1 MTISPLDPYGEDN
14 ISPWPRMERMNHS
27 FSPPSSWC
35 VQTITA
41 TALRPLLCGSPAPS
55 SRPDHWLTFSA
66 SNRRLYKEIRT
77 HGSYE
82 SHKALLGPDDPFI
95 YWPLLNRKPFE
106 SQWYIFHTFALIWES
121 LNDNDAMI
129 YSYYWCVCMGFIF
142 WQYRLFP
149 PLYNVQGPASVRC

>member
-1 MTISPLDPYGEDN
+1 MTISPLAPYGEDN

-41 TALRPLLCGSPAPS
+41 ATLCPLLCGSLAAPPAPS

-82 SHKALLGPDDPFI
+82 SHKALTIHSFHG
-95 YWPLLNRKPFE
+95 NRKPFE

-129 YSYYWCVCMGFIF
+129 YSYYWCVCMRFIF
-142 WQYRLFP
+142 DSIDYSLHRI
-149 PLYNVQGPASVRC
+149 VQGPASVRC